1 MRWTIALGMMLAA
14 PAVAQ
19 TQDPLAPGPGSN
31 DPDEPILITPEPAPP
46 PPAQPGARPLV
57 IPKDWRGVF
66 AAIRSGDW
74 AGAKAGI
81 DTLGEHPLKAVAR
94 AELYTARNSPRVE
107 APEIVA
113 LLAAAPDL
121 PQAAQLQRMA
131 QARGV
136 TDIPAIAPA
145 YRIVPLGSAPR
156 RHRSR
161 PVVGDPVA
169 DTMRVALEPMVKA
182 DLGPEAE
189 ALFLASADQLTP
201 EGRAEM
207 AQRVAWIYYIL
218 GRDADA
224 RRIAE
229 IGIAAESGEWAG
241 QAHWIAGLS
250 AWRMNECEA
259 AARHFRAV
267 AYGRV
272 ESELAA
278 AGAYWTARAEL
289 SCRRPNQVEPML
301 KLAAKSNESFYGLLA
316 RESLGINDP
325 PSRSN
330 RNTAGL
336 DRLPNVRRAIELTA
350 IGERSLAEEMLRH
363 QARIGN
369 RADHPALAAKARELD
384 LHGAAYWL
392 AHNGQQGV
400 RMETA
405 DRFPLPRWAPTGG
418 WRIDP
423 ALAWAHARQES
434 DFRSSAVSP
443 AGAVGLMQVRPGTA
457 GDFARQRGTPLG
469 NLADPATNVEYGQS
483 FIEMMRRNA
492 ATQGQIVK
500 IMAAYNAGPVPVSR
514 WNYIDAKDDPLL
526 WIESLPYWETRY
538 YVPSVL
544 RNMWVYERLAGT
556 TPKTLKEL
564 AEGRWPTFPTP
575 PGR

>member
-1 MRWTIALGMMLAA
+1 MRWTIALMLFAAA
-14 PAVAQ
+14 PALGQ
-19 TQDPLAPGPGSN
+19 TQDPLAP
-31 DPDEPILITPEPAPP
+31 DPEDSDEPILTTPEPAVVTPP
-46 PPAQPGARPLV
+46 VNRPLV
-57 IPKDWRGVF
+57 VPKDWRGVF
-66 AAIRSGDW
+66 AAIRAADW
-74 AGAKAGI
+74 PAARAGI
-81 DTLGEHPLKAVAR
+81 DALGDHPLRSVAL
-94 AELYTARNSPRVE
+94 AQLFTARGSPRVE
-107 APEIVA
+107 GPAIVD
-113 LLAAAPDL
+113 LLAQAPDL
-121 PQAAQLQRMA
+121 PQAAQLQRLA
-131 QARGV
+131 QSRGIL
-136 TDIPAIAPA
+136 DLPAIAPS

-161 PVVGDPVA
+161 PVTGDPVA
-169 DTMRVALEPMVKA
+169 DTMRAALDPMVKA

-241 QAHWIAGLS
+241 QAHWIAGLAS
-250 AWRMNECEA
+250 WRLNECES

-289 SCRRPNQVEPML
+289 ACRRPDQVEPML
-301 KLAAKSNESFYGLLA
+301 RLASKSNESFYGLLA
-316 RESLGINDP
+316 RESLGMASGIAPAQRASGNV
-325 PSRSN
+325 
-330 RNTAGL
+330 
-336 DRLPNVRRAIELTA
+336 DRLPNVRRAIELAA
-350 IGERSLAEEMLRH
+350 IGERSLAEELLRH

-369 RADHPALAAKARELD
+369 RADHPALAAKARELE

-400 RMETA
+400 RMTAA
-405 DRFPLPRWAPTGG
+405 DRFPLPRWAPREG

-434 DFRSSAVSP
+434 DFRASAVSP

-457 GDFARQRGTPLG
+457 GDFARQRGVPLG

-483 FIEMMRRNA
+483 FIELMRRNP

-514 WNYIDAKDDPLL
+514 WNYINAKDDPLL
-526 WIESLPYWETRY
+526 WIESLPYWETRF
-538 YVPSVL
+538 YVPAVM
-544 RNMWVYERLAGT
+544 RNLWVYEKLAGT
-556 TPKTLKEL
+556 PPKTLKEL
-564 AEGRWPTFPTP
+564 AEGRWPSFPTP

>member
-1 MRWTIALGMMLAA
+1 MRWTIALSLLVATPALA
-14 PAVAQ
+14 Q
-19 TQDPLAPGPGSN
+19 SQDPLAP
-31 DPDEPILITPEPAPP
+31 DPADSDEPIIQTPEPAV
-46 PPAQPGARPLV
+46 PGPLPVNRPLV
-57 IPKDWRGVF
+57 VPRDWRGVF
-66 AAIRSGDW
+66 AAIRAGDW
-74 AGAKAGI
+74 PAARAGI
-81 DTLGEHPLKAVAR
+81 DALGNHPLRPVAL
-94 AELYTARNSPRVE
+94 AQLFTARGSPRVE
-107 APEIVA
+107 AGPIVA
-113 LLAAAPDL
+113 LLAEAPDL
-121 PQAAQLQRMA
+121 PQAAQLQRLA
-131 QARGV
+131 QTRGA
-136 TDIPAIAPA
+136 TDVPAIAPS

-161 PVVGDPVA
+161 PVSGDPVA
-169 DTMRVALEPMVKA
+169 DSMRTALEPMVKG

-229 IGIAAESGEWAG
+229 LGIAAESGEWAG

-250 AWRMNECEA
+250 AWRMNECES

-289 SCRRPNQVEPML
+289 ACRRPNQVEPML
-301 KLAAKSNESFYGLLA
+301 KLAARSNESFYGLLA
-316 RESLGINDP
+316 RESLGMASGIAP
-325 PSRSN
+325 AP
-330 RNTAGL
+330 RNTGAV
-336 DRLPNVRRAIELTA
+336 DRLPNVRRAAELAA
-350 IGERSLAEEMLRH
+350 IGERGLAEELLRH

-369 RADHPALAAKARELD
+369 RADHPGLAAKARELE

-400 RMETA
+400 RMTTA
-405 DRFPLPRWAPTGG
+405 DRFPLPRWAPREG

-434 DFRSSAVSP
+434 DFRASAVSP

-457 GDFARQRGTPLG
+457 GDFARQRGTPVG

-483 FIEMMRRNA
+483 FIELMRRNP
-492 ATQGQIVK
+492 ATQGQILK

-514 WNYIDAKDDPLL
+514 WNYINAKDDPLL
-526 WIESLPYWETRY
+526 WIESLPYWETRFY
-538 YVPSVL
+538 IPAVL
-544 RNMWVYERLAGT
+544 RNMWVYDKLAGT
-556 TPKTLKEL
+556 TPNSLKEL
-564 AEGRWPTFPTP
+564 AEGRWPSFPS
-575 PGR
+575 RSSR